1 MKYSDHLT
9 IFSEEMHT
17 DMKEEI
23 IFFHQVA
30 NGDVQSIE
38 KNISDRKFRT
48 MGGMGASFRRSAYQ
62 YKISYGCHCCHCC
75 QSMH

>member
-48 MGGMGASFRRSAYQ
+48 MGGMGKLSDNPLTNIKYHMVI
-62 YKISYGCHCCHCC
+62 KT
-75 QSMH
+75 